1 MVRFC
6 TLAAAAALL
15 AGCAQSQRDER
26 VLSSA
31 ALGAGTGAIIG
42 GLAGGTAAS
51 AAAGAVVGGA
61 TAGAVAAAAPP
72 PPPPP
77 PETCYVR
84 TRSGGMR
91 PVPC

>member
-1 MVRFC
+1 MVRLGM
-6 TLAAAAALL
+6 LAVAAALL

-26 VLSSA
+26 VLTGA
-31 ALGAGTGAIIG
+31 ALGAGTGAVLG

-51 AAAGAVVGGA
+51 AAAGAVVGGV
-61 TAGAVAAAAPP
+61 TGGAVAAAAPP